1 MPRKAGALLLK
12 SVSQLSLCLEASWA
26 MSSPPN
32 YSPYLEPSLTLPT
45 KSLERIAVVQGLHAF
60 WDVHFPLRTLQ
71 WRQNPNSPVIGRNF
85 WHWEGN
91 VLASRWV
98 RSFRKKILLV
108 PVLPFVKHS
117 AFVSLP
123 PTVTFSVSRRAALS
137 PCERGIHSCGQP
149 SQGTCLL
156 SLPLSGASSAYAR
169 PEYNHFL
176 SRHPAWAGVAFP
188 LYRPENHA
196 VSRWQN
202 LHRGSVAN
210 LRFRLKSVLS

>member
-12 SVSQLSLCLEASWA
+12 SVSQFSLSLEASWA

-60 WDVHFPLRTLQ
+60 WDVHFPLRPLQ

-117 AFVSLP
+117 VFVSLP
-123 PTVTFSVSRRAALS
+123 LTVTFSVAEERHCLRVREEYTAVGNLPRAPACFPFHYREPPLPMPGLNTITSFPDILPGQVLLSHYTDQKTTLS
-137 PCERGIHSCGQP
+137 PGDKISTVNQ
-149 SQGTCLL
+149 
-156 SLPLSGASSAYAR
+156 
-169 PEYNHFL
+169 
-176 SRHPAWAGVAFP
+176 
-188 LYRPENHA
+188 
-196 VSRWQN
+196 
-202 LHRGSVAN
+202 
-210 LRFRLKSVLS
+210 